1 MTTMEIPEQRVG
13 ADPGTDTG
21 PRLFRVHD
29 QHQVLEFEGERIGFA
44 STETPDTVR
53 WTEIEIYRTTA
64 GNYVVHRVGAS
75 VVYHDA
81 KAHCASGSLTT
92 PAALLNEDPNADHEP
107 CDRCRPAPISR
118 LDPKFQI
125 RREADRH
132 SADPAKT
139 PEELVKRLLL
149 QRPNGTSYLSAVAR
163 DALTQAARMDAG
175 IAKMTGQTV
184 YIP

>member
-1 MTTMEIPEQRVG
+1 MEIPEQRATPSPDHDG
-13 ADPGTDTG
+13 LATI
-21 PRLFRVHD
+21 RVHD
-29 QHQVLEFEGERIGFA
+29 QHQVLEFKGERIGFA

-53 WTEIEIYRTTA
+53 WTEIEIYRTES
-64 GNYVVHRVGAS
+64 GNYVIHRIGAS

-81 KAHCASGSLTT
+81 AAPCASGSLTT
-92 PAALLNEDPNADHEP
+92 PARLLAEPGDMDHEP
-107 CDRCRPAPISR
+107 CERCRPPAITKM
-118 LDPKFQI
+118 DPNRQI

-132 SADPAKT
+132 SADAVRT
-139 PEELVKRLLL
+139 VEDLVKKLLL

-163 DALTQAARMDAG
+163 DALAQAARTDPE

>member
-1 MTTMEIPEQRVG
+1 MEIPEQRVQ
-13 ADPGTDTG
+13 AETPKAGTNG
-21 PRLFRVHD
+21 PTKIRVHD
-29 QHQVLEFEGERIGFA
+29 QHQVLEFEGEQIGFA

-53 WTEIEIYRTTA
+53 WTEIELYRTTA
-64 GNYVVHRVGAS
+64 GNYVIHRVGAS

-81 KAHCASGSLTT
+81 AASCASGSLTT
-92 PAALLNEDPNADHEP
+92 AGRLQSEDPDADHEP
-107 CDRCRPAPISR
+107 CERCRPPRIEKM
-118 LDPKFQI
+118 DPKRPI

-132 SADPAKT
+132 SADAVT
-139 PEELVKRLLL
+139 SVEDLVKKLLL

-163 DALTQAARMDAG
+163 DALTQAAHTDPA